1 MYDFKD
7 VVLPF
12 SVFFILEKLVEKL
25 LFDPLTTICKE
36 QNDKQAQAKRTK
48 KMVANVFKFF
58 YYSFVS
64 VLGFYI
70 LIDHPQFTNQL
81 GGNGHIKNLF

>member
-48 KMVANVFKFF
+48 KMVANVLHVVRSVHPKRGTFGIRVKSSHMSKK
-58 YYSFVS
+58 YYISLRIAAS
-64 VLGFYI
+64 
-70 LIDHPQFTNQL
+70 
-81 GGNGHIKNLF
+81 